1 MAGRG
6 KQLEKIQTPFPAVH
20 LVLFANSPY
29 WWIRFWNKQK
39 RQSFFRSTET
49 VDKDR
54 AMALVPEVYQE
65 YLQNPDANR
74 ADDGITVPELIDR
87 FVAHHEG
94 RVKRKEITA
103 RTWDAKQN
111 SLKTGLLRY
120 LIEFSLLRVK
130 ELDFRKHFKSY
141 PQWRKALGYKT
152 SSIKLEVKII
162 KEFANWCLKHGY
174 IKDATCNIEVPRQ
187 THEAKDEE
195 TMERAF
201 SEEQVLLITNEFKR
215 LRETSEGS
223 EKVKWTQVYLY
234 YQLMLD
240 GGFRTDELWHVEFR
254 DIKSKSNRETLIDVR
269 ISKTGRRN
277 TVFLTDTISQLK
289 SLYESK
295 NIEITPN
302 STLWMDVGTQKQY
315 TKQFFTRRFRQVLTS
330 LGIGLDFRL
339 YCCRATHITRSI
351 VKQVSTYL
359 LAKNLGTS
367 EFMIHRHYEDILIEE
382 QTKMLLQSGQE
393 VHGFNYKDRVKA
405 NEEFKG
411 VV

>member
-6 KQLEKIQTPFPAVH
+6 KQLEKIQTPFPSVF

-74 ADDGITVPELIDR
+74 ADEGITVPELIDR
-87 FVAHHEG
+87 FVAHHEE

-111 SLKTGLLRY
+111 SLKTGLLNY
-120 LIEFSLLRVK
+120 LIEFRLLRVK
-130 ELDFRKHFKSY
+130 ELNFRKDFVRY
-141 PQWRKALGYKT
+141 PSWRKALGYKT

-162 KEFANWCLKHGY
+162 KEFANWCLKNGY
-174 IKDATCNIEVPRQ
+174 IKDATCNIVVPRQ
-187 THEAKDEE
+187 THEAKDDE
-195 TMERAF
+195 TNERAF
-201 SEEQVLLITNEFKR
+201 SEEQITLIDNEFKR
-215 LRETSEGS
+215 LREVSEGS
-223 EKVKWTQVYLY
+223 ERVKWTQVHLY
-234 YQLMLD
+234 FQLMLD

-254 DIKSKSNRETLIDVR
+254 DIKSKSNRETLLDVR

-277 TVFLTDTISQLK
+277 TVFLTDTVSQLK
-289 SLYESK
+289 ILYESK
-295 NIEITPN
+295 NIDVVP
-302 STLWMDVGTQKQY
+302 SLSLWIDVGTQKMW
-315 TKQFFTRRFRQVLTS
+315 TKQFFTRRFREVLTNLS
-330 LGIGLDFRL
+330 IGLEFRL
-339 YCCRATHITRSI
+339 YCCRATHITRAI
-351 VKQVSTYL
+351 INQVSTYL

-367 EFMIHRHYEDILIEE
+367 EYMIHRHYEDILVEE
-382 QTKMLLQSGQE
+382 QTKMLLQNTQQL
-393 VHGFNYKDRVKA
+393 HGFSYKDRVKDD
-405 NEEFKG
+405 EEFRQ